1 MKIPDGQV
9 IYIGRQK
16 ITGEIS
22 DAKAR
27 ALGIKVPEA
36 VKPSVKAFKT
46 YGSTEDK

>member
-27 ALGIKVPEA
+27 ALGIKIPEPVKVA
-36 VKPSVKAFKT
+36 VKPYK
-46 YGSTEDK
+46 YGSAENK